1 VQVLVNGEEFE
12 LEPKTGLLDFLEDQD
27 LEQEQV
33 VIEYNGS
40 IIKGD
45 NLENIILEADD
56 QLELISF
63 VGGG

>member
-1 VQVLVNGEEFE
+1 MQVLVNGEEFE
-12 LEPKTGLLDFLEDQD
+12 LAPKTGLLDFLEDQD

>member
-1 VQVLVNGEEFE
+1 MQVLVNGEEFE
-12 LEPKTGLLDFLEDQD
+12 LEPKTELLDFLQDQE
-27 LEQEQV
+27 LQREQV

-45 NLENIILEADD
+45 NLDNIILEADD

>member
-1 VQVLVNGEEFE
+1 MQVLVNGEEFE